1 MPYAE
6 PTPVPLIDLDPDL
19 ASSVPA
25 EQIQN
30 VRRAVLVTVETVSP
44 GARRAAALDGPGGFL
59 VLDGLVLG
67 RVAVAGA
74 LGAEPLGPGDIAL
87 PPTTELDGGPLQTQP
102 SWSLAGTARIAV
114 FPESLPVI
122 LSRVPGLAHCFL
134 ERHHRQLER
143 ARLLQAIVNVTRV
156 DVRVLALLWH
166 LAGRWGRVTPQG
178 VSVRLALTHRMLAEL
193 VGARRPTVTTALG
206 QLEERGALTRR
217 PPDEWL
223 LPAPPPPPARR
234 AELAI
239 LAAWWGGRAPGR
251 CRRASSPPAASRRR

>member
-1 MPYAE
+1 MAHTE
-6 PTPVPLIDLDPDL
+6 PTPVPLVDLDPDL
-19 ASSVPA
+19 ASSVPP
-25 EQIQN
+25 EQLQS

-44 GARRAAALDGPGGFL
+44 GSRRAAALDGPGGFL
-59 VLDGLVLG
+59 VLEGLVLG

-87 PPTTELDGGPLQTQP
+87 PPTSELDGGPLSTQP
-102 SWSLAGTARIAV
+102 SWSLAGSARIAV
-114 FPESLPVI
+114 FPESLPSV
-122 LSRVPGLAHCFL
+122 LARAPGLAHCFL
-134 ERHHRQLER
+134 ERQHRQLER

-206 QLEERGALTRR
+206 QLEERHALTRR

-223 LPAPPPPPARR
+223 LHGAPPTTGRPD
-234 AELAI
+234 ELD
-239 LAAWWGGRAPGR
+239 LVAAG
-251 CRRASSPPAASRRR
+251 